1 MFVLGGSFDTDQYLT
16 VLCNN
21 SHIITHNTDDLNH
34 VACDNL
40 SGFDYVPKKMVTEF
54 DCRGMETGFIWIR
67 GVGVT
72 EIDIRRVSIFVGATN
87 QPPDWAT
94 ALETS

>member
-21 SHIITHNTDDLNH
+21 

-72 EIDIRRVSIFVGATN
+72 EIEIRRVSIFEESTN
-87 QPPDWAT
+87 QPPGWAT